1 MHKAKDIG
9 PMSDPNEELSTHNL
23 AKAEYFDD
31 FFVNI
36 SKNLTKQLDPLDI
49 SSPNTFIDR
58 ITPSKDNVVFSRELV
73 KYKLMK
79 AAKMQ
84 NVVHKVLT
92 IPSAIRSETLLS
104 VVFSQQTDVC
114 IFHCCNHFR
123 GPVRKQKF
131 TSTGSKGHVCDLWL
145 VNFDLFCVFLCFKVR
160 CLWQY

>member
-36 SKNLTKQLDPLDI
+36 SKNLTKQLDSLDI

-58 ITPSKDNVVFSRELV
+58 ITPTRDNVVFSWELV
-73 KYKLMK
+73 KDKLMK

-84 NVVHKVLT
+84 NVVYKVLT

-114 IFHCCNHFR
+114 IFHCSQSF
-123 GPVRKQKF
+123 
-131 TSTGSKGHVCDLWL
+131 
-145 VNFDLFCVFLCFKVR
+145 
-160 CLWQY
+160 

>member
-23 AKAEYFDD
+23 AKAEYQYFDD

-58 ITPSKDNVVFSRELV
+58 ITSTRDNVVFSWELV
-73 KYKLMK
+73 KDKLMK

-84 NVVHKVLT
+84 NVVYKVLT

-114 IFHCCNHFR
+114 IFHCSQSF
-123 GPVRKQKF
+123 
-131 TSTGSKGHVCDLWL
+131 
-145 VNFDLFCVFLCFKVR
+145 
-160 CLWQY
+160 